1 MDYRIKK
8 VGEEWDF
15 LPQKERD
22 EKKEY
27 ERLVTNI
34 ERKERKIQGMLV
46 KLEDEKKQLRKLKG
60 DRTKGYNKMVK
71 YHKKFYPNFSVT
83 LDVGKKL
90 VEYKSGNYSETS
102 GNNQWGMFVSIGG
115 KRKYVYLGTV
125 STVSYHLDLLENHIP
140 HYNKNNKFKD
150 VVGYYE
156 KLKPTNSE
164 KDEHREIIKSKLE
177 HYVGG
182 YLKKIMLDILKKEG
196 NLDKFFDKYF
206 KIKGTEI
213 LYDLYK
219 KSPHFQPPQKERER
233 KKGGR
238 LGPLTVGKMKNG

>member
-8 VGEEWDF
+8 VGDGWDF

-22 EKKEY
+22 EKKDY

-34 ERKERKIQGMLV
+34 ERKENKIKGMLV
-46 KLEDEKKQLRKLKG
+46 KLEEEKKQLRKLKV
-60 DRTKGYNKMVK
+60 DRTRGYNQMVK
-71 YHKKFYPNFSVT
+71 YHKKFYPNFSIT

-125 STVSYHLDLLENHIP
+125 STVSYHLDLLENYVP
-140 HYNKNNKFKD
+140 HYNKNNSYKD

-156 KLKPTNSE
+156 KLKPTNSDN
-164 KDEHREIIKSKLE
+164 DEHREIIKSKLE
-177 HYVGG
+177 LYVGE

-196 NLDKFFDKYF
+196 NLDKFFDKSF
-206 KIKGTEI
+206 KIKGTEL

-219 KSPHFQPPQKERER
+219 KSPHYQPPQKERER

>member
-8 VGEEWDF
+8 VGDEWDF

-34 ERKERKIQGMLV
+34 ERKENKIQGMLV
-46 KLEDEKKQLRKLKG
+46 KLEEEKKQLRKLKG
-60 DRTKGYNKMVK
+60 DRTKGYNQMVK
-71 YHKKFYPNFSVT
+71 YHKKFYPNFSIT

-125 STVSYHLDLLENHIP
+125 STVSYHLDLLENYVP
-140 HYNKNNKFKD
+140 HYNKNNSYKD

-164 KDEHREIIKSKLE
+164 NDEHREIIKSKLE
-177 HYVGG
+177 LYVGE
-182 YLKKIMLDILKKEG
+182 YLKKMMLDILKKEG
-196 NLDKFFDKYF
+196 NLDKFFDKSF
-206 KIKGTEI
+206 KIKGTEC

-219 KSPHFQPPQKERER
+219 KSPHYQPPQKERER

>member
-8 VGEEWDF
+8 VGDGWDF

-34 ERKERKIQGMLV
+34 ERKEKKIQGMLV
-46 KLEDEKKQLRKLKG
+46 KLEEEKKQLRKLKV
-60 DRTKGYNKMVK
+60 DRTKGYNQMVK
-71 YHKKFYPNFSVT
+71 YHKKFYPNFSIT

-125 STVSYHLDLLENHIP
+125 STVSYHLDLLENYVP
-140 HYNKNNKFKD
+140 HYNKNNSYKD

-164 KDEHREIIKSKLE
+164 NDEHRDIIKSKLE
-177 HYVGG
+177 LYVGE
-182 YLKKIMLDILKKEG
+182 YLKKIMLDILKNEG
-196 NLDKFFDKYF
+196 NLDKFFDKSF

-219 KSPHFQPPQKERER
+219 KSPHYQPPQKERER

>member
-8 VGEEWDF
+8 VGDGWDF

-22 EKKEY
+22 EKKDY

-34 ERKERKIQGMLV
+34 ERKENKIKGMLV
-46 KLEDEKKQLRKLKG
+46 KLEEEKKQLRKLKV
-60 DRTKGYNKMVK
+60 DRTRGYNQMVK
-71 YHKKFYPNFSVT
+71 YHKKFYPNFSIT

-125 STVSYHLDLLENHIP
+125 STVSYHLDLLENYVP
-140 HYNKNNKFKD
+140 HYNKNNSYKD

-164 KDEHREIIKSKLE
+164 NDEHREIIKSKLE
-177 HYVGG
+177 LYVGE
-182 YLKKIMLDILKKEG
+182 YLKKMMLDILKKEG
-196 NLDKFFDKYF
+196 NLDKFFDKSF
-206 KIKGTEI
+206 KIKGTEL

-219 KSPHFQPPQKERER
+219 KSPHYQPPQKERER

>member
-1 MDYRIKK
+1 M
-8 VGEEWDF
+8 
-15 LPQKERD
+15 
-22 EKKEY
+22 
-27 ERLVTNI
+27 VTNI
-34 ERKERKIQGMLV
+34 ERKEKKIQGMLV
-46 KLEDEKKQLRKLKG
+46 KLEKEKNLLKRLKIDGRKGLN
-60 DRTKGYNKMVK
+60 RMVK
-71 YHKKFYPNFSVT
+71 YHKKFQPNFSIT
-83 LDVGKKL
+83 LDVGKKF

-125 STVSYHLDLLENHIP
+125 STVSYHLDLLENYVP
-140 HYNKNNKFKD
+140 HYNKNNSYKD

-164 KDEHREIIKSKLE
+164 NDEHRDIIKSKLE
-177 HYVGG
+177 LYVGE

-196 NLDKFFDKYF
+196 NLDKFFDKSF

-219 KSPHFQPPQKERER
+219 KSPHYQPPQKERER